1 MATIDPVAFG
11 ENLRPSTVKTMKKVN
26 EVVDAINNLDPASV
40 ATLKSDVA
48 TLKDNVG
55 TLQSQMVTANAN
67 IAKNANDIASQ
78 ATDIASIK
86 VTLFTPIRADE

>member
-40 ATLKSDVA
+40 SALKTDVA
-48 TLKDNVG
+48 TLKTNVS
-55 TLQSQMVTANAN
+55 TLQSQMVSANSN
-67 IAKNANDIASQ
+67 IANNTNDIERNN
-78 ATDIASIK
+78 TDIANIK
-86 VTLFTPIRADE
+86 TTLFTPLKADE